1 MLDLFEGL
9 NKTIEEFHYIIF
21 FLVEKSTRTLV
32 NMIVPTKISA
42 PPSVSGV
49 GVKILEGTLNIAQP
63 YLEDRGV
70 LVKKSLSRLV
80 SEHCA

>member
-1 MLDLFEGL
+1 
-9 NKTIEEFHYIIF
+9 
-21 FLVEKSTRTLV
+21 
-32 NMIVPTKISA
+32 MIVPTKISA
-42 PPSVSGV
+42 PPSVSRV

-70 LVKKSLSRLV
+70 LVEKSLSRLV